1 MQKVI
6 TLLIVVATT
15 FEYLGK
21 QGWMPKPA
29 IYLQEISALIAA
41 SYVVIAGGRTRFAY
55 VRPAYWF
62 AFGIVAIV
70 IAFGAIANQ
79 LAPGPL
85 FAGLR
90 TFLRP
95 MPLFLLP
102 AVFEFS
108 ERNVRAQLLLLL
120 GICLLQFPVSL
131 YQHVTTIT
139 ATYIS
144 GDRTIGT
151 IGNSA
156 FLSIFLI
163 CAMCVLAGFYI
174 RKRMSLK
181 LFALFFVIMLI
192 PTTINETK
200 GTLFLLPFGVLTT
213 FIVGSPRGARFR
225 NGALSILLLA
235 GAGFIF
241 VTIYDSYMTKR
252 YGYGI
257 VEFFMMPGRLEGYL
271 DKNRDVGTIR
281 EVGRVDGIRG
291 SLAYIAQDPA
301 QLAFG
306 LGVGSVSDSSL
317 GPQYQGHYFGLLKAF
332 ASTTVSLL
340 LLEIGVLGL
349 LGVLYI
355 YWLIFRDSQL
365 VAGDESWVGSLAVG
379 WTGVMAT
386 MGLALVYKQVIE
398 SGPLSFLFWYF
409 SGSVAAYRMRL
420 SLRVVPLASKDKRNA
435 IHEIPPRRTLAAS

>member
-1 MQKVI
+1 MQI
-6 TLLIVVATT
+6 LMMLLIVVATT

-29 IYLQEISALIAA
+29 IYLEEISALIAA
-41 SYVVIAGGRTRFAY
+41 AYIVIAAGRTRFAF

-62 AFGIVAIV
+62 AFGMVVIIIV
-70 IAFGAIANQ
+70 FGAIANQ
-79 LAPGPL
+79 LAPGPM

-108 ERNVRAQLLLLL
+108 ERNIRAQFLLLL
-120 GICLLQFPVSL
+120 GICVVQFPVSI

-144 GDRTIGT
+144 GDRTVGT
-151 IGNSA
+151 IGISSL
-156 FLSIFLI
+156 LSIFLI

-174 RKRMSLK
+174 RKRISLR
-181 LFALFFVIMLI
+181 LFALLFVIMLV

-200 GTLFLLPFGVLTT
+200 GTLFLLPFGILTT

-271 DKNRDVGTIR
+271 DKGRDVGSTR
-281 EVGRVDGIRG
+281 EAGRVDAIQA
-291 SLAYIAQDPA
+291 SLEYIAQDPV

-306 LGVGSVSDSSL
+306 LGIGSVSDSAL
-317 GPQYQGHYFGLLKAF
+317 GPQYQGHYFHLLNAF
-332 ASTTVSLL
+332 AFTAVSLL
-340 LLEIGVLGL
+340 LFEVGVLGL
-349 LGVLYI
+349 LAVFWLF
-355 YWLIFRDSQL
+355 WLIFRDSQL
-365 VAGDESWVGSLAVG
+365 VAGDESLTGTLAVG
-379 WTGVMAT
+379 WTGVVAT
-386 MGLALVYKQVIE
+386 MGLALFYKQVIA
-398 SGPLSFLFWYF
+398 SGALSFLFWYF
-409 SGSVAAYRMRL
+409 SGLIAAHRMRL
-420 SLRVVPLASKDKRNA
+420 DLRVIPLASKDRRNA
-435 IHEIPPRRTLAAS
+435 LQEIPSRRTLAAS